1 MTPTISD
8 YYRAAIDA
16 LKEEVEATADA
27 EVIGRELDDWCAYLI
42 EKHGMVPI
50 EIDASRGEQLVEVER
65 ERVLQGYDIYT
76 NGMPGSVVKTNDV
89 RIEVP
94 VVPSD
99 TLEVIAYQ
107 HLATNPFSVSFG
119 YPPFEYD
126 HTRGVV
132 YMVTAATR
140 EAIEHERD
148 TIYTTISG
156 YNDNITEQNQQ
167 FPAEVAQIV
176 TAKRERVS
184 TKNKGLDELS
194 MKVGIPLIK
203 KADIATV
210 VPTAVKVRAKIA
222 PVMPAARK
230 AQKVPVLDA
239 EGFGAIMELVE
250 SQCQQFERTPQVF
263 SELQEEGLR
272 DIVLSSLNAVFEGAA
287 GGETFR
293 GNGKVDIHLQV
304 AQGEVFLC
312 EIKFWRGLRSL
323 DEVVAQVMGRL
334 TWRDSYGV
342 GVVFSLNAGFTEV
355 LAAVHQ
361 RLRGLQ
367 GCLPESLHRAD
378 EHHFVA
384 SFAIPSDEARTAE
397 IHILVYNLYL
407 PNPGRRAV
415 KRR

>member
-1 MTPTISD
+1 MPTISD
-8 YYRAAIDA
+8 YYRAAIEA
-16 LKEEVEATADA
+16 LKNEVEATTDAD
-27 EVIGRELDDWCAYLI
+27 VLGRDHYDWYAYLI

-50 EIDASRGEQLVEVER
+50 EIDESRSEQLVEVER
-65 ERVLQGYDIYT
+65 EHALRGYDIYT
-76 NGMPGSVVKTNDV
+76 NRMPGSVVKTNDV

-99 TLEVIAYQ
+99 TLEVIARE
-107 HLATNPFSVSFG
+107 HLATNPYSISYG

-126 HTRGVV
+126 HGRGVV
-132 YMVTAATR
+132 SMVATATS
-140 EAIEHERD
+140 EAIEHERN
-148 TIYTTISG
+148 TIHTTIRG
-156 YNDNITEQNQQ
+156 YNDNITEENQQ
-167 FPAEVAQIV
+167 FPAEAARIV

-194 MKVGIPLIK
+194 VKLGIPLVK
-203 KADIATV
+203 KADISTV

-222 PVMPAARK
+222 PLMPATRK
-230 AQKVPVLDA
+230 AEKVHVLDA
-239 EGFGAIMELVE
+239 ERFGAIMELLE
-250 SQCQQFERTPQVF
+250 SQCQQFERTPQAF

-293 GNGKVDIHLQV
+293 GNGKVDIHLQI
-304 AQGEVFLC
+304 AQGEVFIC
-312 EIKFWRGLRSL
+312 EIKFWRGPGSL
-323 DEVVAQVMGRL
+323 DEVIAQLMGRL

-355 LAAVHQ
+355 LAAVQQ
-361 RLRGLQ
+361 RLPSLQ
-367 GCLPESLHRAD
+367 GYLPESLHQMD

-384 SFAIPSDEARTAE
+384 RFAIPSDEARAAE

-407 PNPGRRAV
+407 PNQGRRAV

>member
-1 MTPTISD
+1 MIPTISD
-8 YYRAAIDA
+8 YYRAAIEA
-16 LKEEVEATADA
+16 LKKKVEATADA
-27 EVIGRELDDWCAYLI
+27 DVIGRDYDDWYAYLI
-42 EKHGMVPI
+42 DKHGMVPI

-65 ERVLQGYDIYT
+65 EHVLREYDIYT
-76 NGMPGSVVKTNDV
+76 DRMPGSVVKTNDV

-94 VVPSD
+94 VVPTD
-99 TLEVIAYQ
+99 TLEVIANQ
-107 HLATNPFSVSFG
+107 HLAANPFSLGLG

-126 HTRGVV
+126 HRRGVV
-132 YMVTAATR
+132 YRVAAATP

-148 TIYTTISG
+148 TIYTTIHR

-167 FPAEVAQIV
+167 FPAEVERIV

-194 MKVGIPLIK
+194 AKLGIPLIK
-203 KADIATV
+203 KADVATV

-230 AQKVPVLDA
+230 AQRVPVLDA
-239 EGFGAIMELVE
+239 ERFGAIMELLE

-272 DIVLSSLNAVFEGAA
+272 DIVLSSLNAVFEGTA

-293 GNGKVDIHLQV
+293 GNGKVDIHLQI
-304 AQGEVFLC
+304 AQGEVFIC
-312 EIKFWRGLRSL
+312 EIKFWRGSGSL
-323 DEVVAQVMGRL
+323 DEVVAQLRGRL

-342 GVVFSLNAGFTEV
+342 GVVFSRNVGFTEV
-355 LAAVHQ
+355 LDAVQ
-361 RLRGLQ
+361 QTLPGLQ
-367 GCLPESLHRAD
+367 GFMPESLRQTG

-384 SFAIPSDEARTAE
+384 RFAIPSDEARTAE

-407 PNPGRRAV
+407 PDPGRRAV